1 MIKKL
6 LTSVRANSTSQ
17 YTSAGLLLLRLMLGG
32 ALMVHGYGKIQ
43 TPFSWMP
50 PEAPIPGILQFL
62 AAFSEFFGGLAMIL
76 GLLTSLASLGIIITM
91 AVAAFFHISK
101 GDGFVQGYE
110 LALVYL
116 VMSLSICLM
125 GPGKYSLDMKVF
137 GTKG

>member
-1 MIKKL
+1 
-6 LTSVRANSTSQ
+6 
-17 YTSAGLLLLRLMLGG
+17 
-32 ALMVHGYGKIQ
+32 MVHGFGKIQ
-43 TPFSWMP
+43 TPFAWMP

-76 GLLTSLASLGIIITM
+76 GLLTSLASLGIIVTM

-116 VMSLSICLM
+116 VIALSICLM

-137 GTKG
+137 GTKA

>member
-1 MIKKL
+1 MIKKY
-6 LTSVRANSTSQ
+6 LTSVRANSTANA
-17 YTSAGLLLLRLMLGG
+17 TSTGLLLLRLMLGG
-32 ALMVHGYGKIQ
+32 ALMVHGFGKIQ
-43 TPFSWMP
+43 TPFAWMP

-76 GLLTSLASLGIIITM
+76 GLLTSLASLGIIVTM

-116 VMSLSICLM
+116 VIALSICLM

-137 GTKG
+137 GTKA